1 MKNCKCGGETVV
13 TETREIEGQYRRRRK
28 CVDCGEAYFTVET
41 YLAPAYRTSGEVHKK
56 RRVEVPK
63 PDDKGLYTKQD
74 AATVKKIK
82 VENRRKNED
91 IRTKMRIPSYFI
103 EDDFDSNY

>member
-1 MKNCKCGGETVV
+1 MKNCKCGGETAV
-13 TETREIEGQYRRRRK
+13 TETRVIEGQYRRRRK

-56 RRVEVPK
+56 RRVVVPK

>member
-1 MKNCKCGGETVV
+1 MKNCKCGGETAV
-13 TETREIEGQYRRRRK
+13 TETRVIEGQYRRRRK

-56 RRVEVPK
+56 RRVVPK